1 MRSRTR
7 FGRSEAEVL
16 AVQALTYLA
25 VDESRLTRFFALTGL
40 DPGTIR
46 TAARSPGF
54 LSAVLDHVAGDE
66 ALLLGVAQTNGVKP
80 ETIMAARQI
89 LAPSDCDE

>member
-1 MRSRTR
+1 MRSRNR
-7 FGRSEAEVL
+7 FGRSEAEAL

-25 VDESRLTRFFALTGL
+25 ADESRLARFFALTGL

-46 TAARSPGF
+46 AAAGSPGF

-66 ALLLGVAQTNGVKP
+66 AFLVSLAKTIGVEP
-80 ETIMAARQI
+80 ERIMAAQEI
-89 LAPSDCDE
+89 LAPSDRGE